1 MAKSSLFSNLSGDLF
16 GGLTA
21 GIVALPLALAF
32 GAETELGA
40 QAGLYGSIAVGML
53 AAIFGGTPTQISG
66 PTAPM
71 TAVSAVVIAETIALV
86 GDFQT
91 ALPVIF
97 ATFAVAGLIQIG
109 MGLLKLGKYI
119 KFIPYPVI
127 SGFMSGIGVIILIG
141 QIFPFFGIA
150 SPDGGSLQ
158 ILKSLRNV
166 ASGASW
172 WAVGLAAATVAIIYL
187 APRITKKVPGA
198 LLALILV
205 TLAAVFLVPSDS
217 ITSLGDSGANLSELP
232 TLHFGL
238 IGALTDF
245 SYLKII
251 FQYGFTLAALGSID
265 SLLTSIVADNVTRTR
280 HDSNRELLGQGIGNI
295 GSAFIGGLPGA
306 GATIR
311 TVVNANAGGRTRLSG
326 VVAALVL
333 LLVLLGLG
341 GLMGYI
347 PNPVL
352 AGILITVGIGI
363 IDYKGLRHLLKVSR
377 ADAVVLITVLILTV
391 TVDLL
396 VAVAVG
402 MVLASML
409 FMKKAS
415 EVAEQSA
422 EVGSLSEE
430 VEDKP
435 WADEDEDLLSSIG
448 NRVLIKRVNSSLF
461 FGSVAG
467 FRRKLSNLPDADV
480 LVLRMSRVPYI
491 DQSGLYAI
499 EDSVLELERRGVQ
512 VLLTGLQQQPRA
524 ALERVDI
531 IPSLISEDHVFEHF
545 REAYLFIEEQYRQGG
560 FRADEI
566 LAAPKA

>member
-232 TLHFGL
+232 TLHFDL

-467 FRRKLSNLPDADV
+467 FRRKLSNLPNADV